1 MTDGLKTS
9 DSTITITIA
18 EDQSLLNSALSQLL
32 DLEDDFH
39 VIGSARDGK
48 QAWLDIARLEP
59 DIAILDIEMPHASG
73 LDVADL
79 ISQSAL
85 ATKAVILTTFAQKA
99 YFERA
104 VRAQVNGYLLK
115 DMPSDTLMADI
126 RRIQGGETI
135 YSPELVR
142 NMFEGDE
149 NPLTSREMDVLKAA
163 ENGSSTKDIAAQTY
177 LSEGTVRNY
186 LSAIFSKLAARNR
199 LEAISIA
206 RRNKWL

>member
-126 RRIQGGETI
+126 RQGHRRADFPVG
-135 YSPELVR
+135 R
-142 NMFEGDE
+142 HC
-149 NPLTSREMDVLKAA
+149 
-163 ENGSSTKDIAAQTY
+163 AQ
-177 LSEGTVRNY
+177 LP
-186 LSAIFSKLAARNR
+186 FSGFQQ
-199 LEAISIA
+199 A
-206 RRNKWL
+206 RRPKPLGGHQHSPPKQVAVRYTQQK